1 MREKQKISITR
12 ALSEVKLLDSKIE
25 SAIQKFEPVTYVE
38 GKSKTTS
45 TGITVELFNEKAK
58 SSYQSI
64 TDLIER
70 RNLIKSKVIQSNAVT
85 KVSIDNKEYTVAEA
99 IERKNSI
106 NNELN
111 LLNKLKQSYVNN
123 KNKVEIGN
131 SKVRANIDKQLEL
144 LAGSDKNKTEGIDAL
159 VKLTLENQQF
169 NLVDELKSEE
179 LIDKLSNSIY
189 EFQANV
195 DFTLSESNALT
206 TIEV

>member
-1 MREKQKISITR
+1 MGDKISITR
-12 ALSEVKLLDSKIE
+12 ALAEVKLLDSKIE

-38 GKSKTTS
+38 GKSKVTSVGTTIE
-45 TGITVELFNEKAK
+45 GFNEKAK

-70 RNLIKSKVIQSNAVT
+70 RNNIKAKVIQSNAVT
-85 KVSIDNKEYTVAEA
+85 KVTIDKKEYTVAEA

-111 LLNKLKQSYVNN
+111 LLNKLKQSYSNN
-123 KNKVEIGN
+123 KSKVEAGN
-131 SKVRANIDKQLEL
+131 LKVRANIDKQLEL
-144 LAGSDKNKTEGIDAL
+144 LAGSDKNKTEGIDNL

-169 NLVDELKSEE
+169 NLVDVLGIEK
-179 LIDKLSNSIY
+179 LIENLSNSIY
-189 EFQANV
+189 EFQSNV

-206 TIEV
+206 TIEI

>member
-1 MREKQKISITR
+1 MPDKISITR
-12 ALSEVKLLDSKIE
+12 ALAEVKLLDSKIE

-38 GKSKTTS
+38 GKSKVTSAGTTIE
-45 TGITVELFNEKAK
+45 GFNEKAK

-70 RNLIKSKVIQSNAVT
+70 RNTIKAKVIQSNAVT
-85 KVSIDNKEYTVAEA
+85 KVTIDKKEYTVAEA

-111 LLNKLKQSYVNN
+111 LLNKLKQSYSNN
-123 KNKVEIGN
+123 KSKVEAGN
-131 SKVRANIDKQLEL
+131 LKVRANIDKQLEL
-144 LAGSDKNKTEGIDAL
+144 LAGSDKNKTEGIDNL

-169 NLVDELKSEE
+169 NLVDVLGIEK
-179 LIDKLSNSIY
+179 LIENLSNSIY
-189 EFQANV
+189 EFQSNV

-206 TIEV
+206 TIEI

>member
-1 MREKQKISITR
+1 MSDKISITR
-12 ALSEVKLLDSKIE
+12 ALAEIKLLDSKIE

-38 GKSKTTS
+38 GKSKVTS
-45 TGITVELFNEKAK
+45 IGTTVEAFNEKAK

-70 RNLIKSKVIQSNAVT
+70 RNNIKAKVIQSNALT
-85 KVSIDNKEYTVAEA
+85 KVTIDKKEYTVAEA

-111 LLNKLKQSYVNN
+111 LLNKLKQSYSNN
-123 KNKVEIGN
+123 KNKVEAGN
-131 SKVRANIDKQLEL
+131 LKVRANIDKQLEL
-144 LAGSDKNKTEGIDAL
+144 LAGSDKNKTEGIDNL

-169 NLVDELKSEE
+169 NLVDVLKVEE
-179 LIDKLSNSIY
+179 LIEKLSNSIY

>member
-1 MREKQKISITR
+1 MEKQKISITR
-12 ALSEVKLLDSKIE
+12 ALSEIKLLDSKIE

-70 RNLIKSKVIQSNAVT
+70 RNLIKSRVIQSNAVT

>member
-1 MREKQKISITR
+1 MEKQKITICR
-12 ALSEVKLLDSKIE
+12 ALSEIKLLDSKIE

-45 TGITVELFNEKAK
+45 TGITIELFNEKAK
-58 SSYQSI
+58 ALYQSI
-64 TDLIER
+64 TDLMER
-70 RNLIKSKVIQSNAVT
+70 RNLFKSKVIQSNAVT

-169 NLVDELKSEE
+169 NLIDELKCEE
-179 LIDKLSNSIY
+179 LIDSLSNSIY

-195 DFTLSESNALT
+195 DFSLSESNALT

>member
-1 MREKQKISITR
+1 MGDKISITR
-12 ALSEVKLLDSKIE
+12 ALAEIKLLDSKIE

-38 GKSKTTS
+38 GKSKVTS
-45 TGITVELFNEKAK
+45 VGTTVEGFNEKAK

-70 RNLIKSKVIQSNAVT
+70 RNNIKAKVIQSNALT
-85 KVSIDNKEYTVAEA
+85 KVTIDKKEYTVAEA

-111 LLNKLKQSYVNN
+111 LLSKLKQSYSNN
-123 KNKVEIGN
+123 KNKVEAGN

-144 LAGSDKNKTEGIDAL
+144 LAGSDKNKTESVDNF
-159 VKLTLENQQF
+159 VKLALENQQF
-169 NLVDELKSEE
+169 SLVDVLKVEE
-179 LIDKLSNSIY
+179 LIDELSNSIY
-189 EFQANV
+189 EFQSNV

-206 TIEV
+206 TIEI